1 MLLIHPPIAKAC
13 EPPAGLAILAGVLRA
28 HGLNC
33 QVIDCNLEAQER
45 LIQAPAVNN
54 DTWTRRAKKHASS
67 NLESIRQ
74 PALYHTFSRY
84 QRCVADLNRALNQ
97 SSQQAAMTLS
107 NYTDS
112 SFSCV
117 RSDDLLTAVE
127 HPEQSPF
134 HDYFMNRLPQA
145 LEENAPQVIGI
156 SLNFMSQA
164 VPTFAMIGLLK
175 KIAPQLTII
184 VGGGL
189 MTSWMRHPNWQNPFS
204 GCIDH
209 CIDGPG
215 ESALLRLLGVH
226 LQQNRTAPPDYSVLP
241 MERYWSPSPILPL
254 ATSRGCYWNRCTFC
268 PERAEQNP
276 YQPLTVSSVVEQLQ
290 HLCSEWQP
298 GLVHLLD
305 NAISPALI
313 NALIA
318 QPLPAPWYGFARISE
333 QLADPD
339 YCRALRQSGCVMIKL
354 GVESGENQV
363 LESMDKGVTVELTER
378 VLNSL
383 KLAGIAT
390 YVYLLFGTPN
400 ENLDAA
406 EATRQFVCR
415 NHDAIGFLNLAIF
428 NLPTNSPDAQRLDLR
443 PFYQGDLS
451 LYSDFDHPKGWNRGE
466 VRRFID
472 KRIKKQPLI
481 AEILRR
487 DPPQFTSN
495 HAAYFCSKQG
505 WSDGR

>member
-28 HGLNC
+28 HGHSC
-33 QVIDCNLEAQER
+33 QVMDCNLEAQEL
-45 LIQAPAVNN
+45 LIQGPAMAD
-54 DTWTRRAKKHASS
+54 DTWTRRAKKHASN
-67 NLESIRQ
+67 NLEAIRQ
-74 PALYHTFSRY
+74 TALYQTFSRY

-97 SSQQAAMTLS
+97 SSRQATMTLS
-107 NYTDS
+107 NYTDN

-117 RSDDLLTAVE
+117 RSEDLLAAAE
-127 HPEQSPF
+127 HPELSPF
-134 HDYFMNRLPQA
+134 HDYFVARLT
-145 LEENAPQVIGI
+145 QVLAERSPRFVGF

-164 VPTFAMIGLLK
+164 VPTFAMIGTLK
-175 KIAPQLTII
+175 KIAPHLPIM

-189 MTSWMRHPNWQNPFS
+189 ITSWMRHPNWNNPFS

-215 ESALLRLLGVH
+215 EAALLELLGPRP
-226 LQQNRTAPPDYSVLP
+226 QQNLNAPPDYSVLP
-241 MERYWSPSPILPL
+241 LDRYWSPSPVLPL
-254 ATSRGCYWNRCTFC
+254 AASRGCYWNRCTFC

-276 YQPLTVSSVVEQLQ
+276 YQPLAVSRVVDQLH
-290 HLCSEWQP
+290 HLCNAWQP

-305 NAISPALI
+305 NAISPAVI
-313 NALIA
+313 NALMA

-333 QLADPD
+333 HLADPD
-339 YCRALRQSGCVMIKL
+339 YCRALRHSGCVMIKL
-354 GVESGENQV
+354 GVESGDNQV
-363 LESMDKGVTVELTER
+363 LESMDKGVSVDLTER
-378 VLNSL
+378 VLTCL
-383 KLAGIAT
+383 KQAGIAT
-390 YVYLLFGTPN
+390 YIYLLFGTPK
-400 ENLDAA
+400 EDLDAA
-406 EATRQFVCR
+406 EKTREFIRR
-415 NHDAIGFLNLAIF
+415 NHQAIGFLNLAIF
-428 NLPTNSPDAQRLDLR
+428 NLPTNSPDAQHLDLH

-472 KRIKKQPLI
+472 KRIKKEPLI

-495 HAAYFCSKQG
+495 HAAFFV
-505 WSDGR
+505 